1 MSKLSCLFLYSESTM
16 KIGQAFWTFRKI
28 SYLKRTVIKFDS
40 LFYNLKST
48 LLSFRILESHV
59 ICTKLKAIVKDR
71 KNGIRVKIYRMSET
85 FCPFSKLDMT
95 SWTAGTMECCMK
107 LYVLISLL

>member
-1 MSKLSCLFLYSESTM
+1 M